1 MPSTGAR
8 MACVSSIEVGPQLG
22 VAADD
27 SVRLTLDSE
36 PRAPAP
42 GDVAL
47 IGVAKYF
54 RRRQEEHLFEALH
67 DVTLDVRG
75 GSFVSLVGPSGCG
88 KSTLLKI
95 IAGLIPRTRGE
106 VHVGGTPVDKPRRSV
121 GIMFQT
127 PELLPWRNVIE
138 NALLPI
144 DVFRMDR
151 RAYLDRARS
160 ILAMV
165 GLSDFE
171 RAYPRELS
179 GGMQQRVALS
189 RTLVADPDVLLM
201 DEPFGSLDEFTR
213 EHLNMQLL
221 RLWEESQKTVLFVT
235 HNIGEA
241 VFLSDRVIVMGT
253 RPGRVLDDITIPL
266 QRPRHIS
273 HMKSPEYVDSVFKIR
288 ELFGI
293 S

>member
-1 MPSTGAR
+1 MSP
-8 MACVSSIEVGPQLG
+8 IEAKPQVG

-27 SVRLTLDSE
+27 SVRSTFESE
-36 PRAPAP
+36 RRAPAPAPAP
-42 GDVAL
+42 GDIAL
-47 IGVAKYF
+47 IGVAKF
-54 RRRQEEHLFEALH
+54 FKRRQDDHLLEALH
-67 DVTLDVRG
+67 DVTLDIRA

-95 IAGLIPRTRGE
+95 VAGLIPQTRGE
-106 VHVGGTPVDKPRRSV
+106 VRIGGTSVASPRRSV

-151 RAYLDRARS
+151 RAYLNRARS

-189 RTLVADPDVLLM
+189 RTLIADPDILLM
-201 DEPFGSLDEFTR
+201 DEPFGALDEFTR
-213 EHLNMQLL
+213 EHLDMQLL
-221 RLWEESQKTVLFVT
+221 RLWEESHKTVLFVT

-241 VFLSDRVIVMGT
+241 IFLSERVVVMGN
-253 RPGRVLDDITIPL
+253 RPGRLLDDIMVPL
-266 QRPRHIS
+266 PRPRHIS
-273 HMKSPEYVDSVFKIR
+273 HMRSPEYVDTVFRVR
-288 ELFGI
+288 ELLGI
-293 S
+293 SL